1 MHKVFGELNNKF
13 RSGLCGKLKHDD
25 DNRMAKGNM
34 PNQND
39 NLIEWMK
46 FNDIFSPSFLRLHTQ
61 QIVYLLSQEIQWQ
74 NISVKNSLKVFCFV
88 AVQPA
93 K

>member
-39 NLIEWMK
+39 NLIE
-46 FNDIFSPSFLRLHTQ
+46 
-61 QIVYLLSQEIQWQ
+61 
-74 NISVKNSLKVFCFV
+74 
-88 AVQPA
+88 
-93 K
+93 

>member
-13 RSGLCGKLKHDD
+13 RSGLCVCGKLKHDD

-39 NLIEWMK
+39 NLIE
-46 FNDIFSPSFLRLHTQ
+46 
-61 QIVYLLSQEIQWQ
+61 
-74 NISVKNSLKVFCFV
+74 
-88 AVQPA
+88 
-93 K
+93 